1 MEKEV
6 SEFFK
11 WTEDQLITRIKRPN
25 YTNRTFVSKEVG
37 NMPRR
42 NENAFENPYHR
53 KLSRWDR
60 GYQPIGP
67 ELDRSNPPQGGSG
80 VPQFLKTSKCIKVTG
95 ESIVRDFRK
104 AEGLNFYKD
113 LESMRPLFR
122 PPHRPFFLKRWI
134 NAVNWW
140 LVMNWVCWAAVI
152 GCLIYLG
159 IFVFAPFT
167 AKLLR

>member
-1 MEKEV
+1 
-6 SEFFK
+6 
-11 WTEDQLITRIKRPN
+11 
-25 YTNRTFVSKEVG
+25 
-37 NMPRR
+37 MPRR
-42 NENAFENPYHR
+42 NENAR
-53 KLSRWDR
+53 SRGPAVNDIWRLAELKAMSEHIDKK
-60 GYQPIGP
+60 IGLRQVQ
-67 ELDRSNPPQGGSG
+67 EGRRQNS
-80 VPQFLKTSKCIKVTG
+80 VIKTTG

-104 AEGLNFYKD
+104 TEGVDFYKD

-122 PPHRPFFLKRWI
+122 PPRRPFFLKRWI

-140 LVMNWVCWAAVI
+140 LVMNRACWAALI